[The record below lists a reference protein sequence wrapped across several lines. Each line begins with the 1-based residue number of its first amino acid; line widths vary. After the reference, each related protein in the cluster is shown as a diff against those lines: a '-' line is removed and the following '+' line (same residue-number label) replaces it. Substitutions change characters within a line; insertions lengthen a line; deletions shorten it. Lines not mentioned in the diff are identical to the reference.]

1 MSTETDIAEPI
12 IDGGSIPVEQPQEE
26 NASLLSDVTEY
37 KSIIEAL
44 VFASDEPITFRQ
56 LKEVIIPS
64 SQAPATEAV
73 EQEGEESDAPIEAVE
88 AAPRSRKRANRFTVN
103 LVRQCVEEINREYE
117 QTARPF
123 RIVEVAGGFSFQ
135 TTKEYG
141 VFIGRMFS
149 ERSKRRL
156 TQSALET
163 LAIIAYKQPV
173 SKPAIEAI
181 RGVNADYVLK
191 SLLEKD
197 LIAIVGRDDS
207 VGRPLLYGTTSYF
220 LKHFG
225 LRSLEDLPKP
235 REIQDLLSE
244 EAEAAALLEDRTR
257 ESDDFAE
264 ASSESE
270 HLFDTVEDAPVLHS
284 DNSASSLYHHQENT
298 MNPESIVELDMNDT
312 TDTHSSS
319 DEDVHAINASIEDLD
334 TEDSFDDDDDF
345 DDEDDFDEEL
355 DEEELDE
362 EFEDDSDFDEDMD
375 DLEEDLDEEDEDDL

>member
-1 MSTETDIAEPI
+1 METDIAEPI
-12 IDGGSIPVEQPQEE
+12 IDEGSLPAEQPQEE
-26 NASLLSDVTEY
+26 SASLLSDVMEY
-37 KSIIEAL
+37 KAVIEAL
-44 VFASDEPITFRQ
+44 IFASDEPITFRQ

-64 SQAPATEAV
+64 TQAPASEVA
-73 EQEGEESDAPIEAVE
+73 EQEGEESDAPIEVVE
-88 AAPRSRKRANRFTVN
+88 AAPRSRKRTNRFTVN

-244 EAEAAALLEDRTR
+244 EAEAAALMEGSAR
-257 ESDDFAE
+257 ESDDFAD

-270 HLFDTVEDAPVLHS
+270 HLFDTVKDTPVLHS
-284 DNSASSLYHHQENT
+284 DNSASPLYHHQVNT
-298 MNPESIVELDMNDT
+298 INTESIVELDMNDT
-312 TDTHSSS
+312 TDTLSSS

-362 EFEDDSDFDEDMD
+362 EFEDESDFDEDMD
-375 DLEEDLDEEDEDDL
+375 DLEEDLDEEEEEEDL